1 MISVRAYFDGNNYVT
16 EGSVAVKPNQ
26 KVIITYLDDETPHRP
41 HRSLDEIRQYMSN
54 STKSVPSGISTVD
67 YIRQLRED

>member
-1 MISVRAYFDGNNYVT
+1 MISVRAYFDGHNYIT

-26 KVIITYLDDETPHRP
+26 KVIITYLDDETPRRHHRT
-41 HRSLDEIRQYMSN
+41 LDEIKQYMSG